1 MEGSIENKFKGIII
15 DSHEGNSRIK
25 IRGGLHFPL
34 IIGPKA
40 IVECGSCGN
49 KYKKGLE
56 YSSTYF
62 VMQNDDLKCKCGN
75 IDYLSYRLSKIKLN
89 SWD

>member
-1 MEGSIENKFKGIII
+1 MTSSIENKFKRITI
-15 DSHEGNSRIK
+15 DSHEGNSKIK

-49 KYKKGLE
+49 KYRESLM
-56 YSSTYF
+56 YF
-62 VMQNDDLKCKCGN
+62 SNPFNVDETLKCKCGN
-75 IDYLSYRLSKIKLN
+75 TDSIHYNNYK
-89 SWD
+89 